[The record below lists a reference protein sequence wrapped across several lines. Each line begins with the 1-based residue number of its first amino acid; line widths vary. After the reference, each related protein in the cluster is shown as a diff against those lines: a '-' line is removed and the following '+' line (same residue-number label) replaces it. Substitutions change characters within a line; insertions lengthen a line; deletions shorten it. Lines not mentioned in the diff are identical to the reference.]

1 MRKHT
6 RRLITPFALVLVA
19 AGLLAAAASAA
30 APRTT
35 SPPTV
40 EGKFQVGETLSAGN
54 GGWANDP
61 VSFDYQWQRC
71 NSAGSGCANISGA
84 MDKTYKLT
92 SAEVDH
98 TVRVLVTAANPDGSA
113 TANSHPTPVI
123 SDSAAPRN
131 TVRPTISGTTRVGET
146 LTVSRGTW
154 TGGVTSYGYQWQHC
168 DELGNA
174 CTNVPGATSQSY
186 GVRSADVNGTVR
198 VIVTARN
205 AAGRT
210 STNTDRSSLIVSGTP
225 SATTTVVTTTAATNK
240 APTVAFS
247 SLKVRSGRVY
257 VRFRVCDD
265 SFNRVTVIAR
275 DTMRGRLAYTR
286 RLGVSPTPCGTFSR
300 NWKLIPRFQS
310 HGRFVVT
317 LRGVDRSGKLSR
329 LATRA
334 IFR

>member
-6 RRLITPFALVLVA
+6 RRLIAPFALVLVA

-35 SPPTV
+35 SPPTI
-40 EGKFQVGETLSAGN
+40 EGKFQVGETVAAGN

-71 NSAGSGCANISGA
+71 NSAGSGCANITGA
-84 MDKTYKLT
+84 MDKSYKLT

-113 TANSHPTPVI
+113 TANSHPSPVI

-131 TVRPTISGTTRVGET
+131 TVRPTISGTTRVGES
-146 LTVSRGTW
+146 LTVTRGTW
-154 TGGVTSYGYQWQHC
+154 SGGATSFAFQWQHC

-210 STNTDRSSLIVSGTP
+210 SVNTDRSSLIVAGTP
-225 SATTTVVTTTAATNK
+225 AATTVVTTTAATNK
-240 APTVAFS
+240 APTIAFS

-265 SFNRVTVIAR
+265 SFKKVTVIAR
-275 DTMRGRLAYTR
+275 AAMHGRLSYTR
-286 RLGVSPTPCGTFSR
+286 RLAVEPTPCGTFSR
-300 NWKLIPRFQS
+300 TWKLIPRFQS
-310 HGRFVVT
+310 HGRYMVT

-329 LATRA
+329 AVTRA